1 MELPPELSNC
11 LCDISECK
19 ECRGKVC
26 LKADGKQYLHIKVNG
41 CLEISPNLKRADC
54 VILHP
59 IRKDRIHVFIIG
71 VKTRHY
77 DLDEVK
83 EKMENTLK
91 ILDGIL
97 NCSLVPFPV
106 IYAESHGRSIK
117 RYALV
122 KKIEYKGKRY
132 LIDFRK
138 YCEDIR
144 EAECILKEK

>member
-1 MELPPELSNC
+1 
-11 LCDISECK
+11 
-19 ECRGKVC
+19 
-26 LKADGKQYLHIKVNG
+26 
-41 CLEISPNLKRADC
+41 
-54 VILHP
+54 
-59 IRKDRIHVFIIG
+59 VFIIE

-106 IYAESHGRSIK
+106 IYAESHGWIK

-144 EAECILKEK
+144 KAERILKEK